1 MAENQ
6 ANSSKS
12 QSIEIDY
19 QGWSD
24 KTANIVSRNKKIETV
39 KNKILSTIKLNME
52 YYTNKGKNI
61 SPTVRIL
68 KDIED
73 YTTIVLRCGTFPI
86 WKNTVKKGAYKPEQL
101 LTDLENKLNN
111 DFFKKEIEN
120 YIEEQDQNG
129 ALLVTGKW
137 GSGKT
142 YLIRQIEKKLNQEP
156 KNLMAVVSLFGI
168 EDTNTLSKKVK
179 EAVAYAQTFNKA
191 EKSGK
196 GHIAKGVN
204 IAKQLSEKAAAF
216 GELFDF
222 GKIKKIAK
230 SANMLLSID
239 IHDFLPI
246 EKEVYCIVAGEEQ
259 PVKKKLVL
267 VFDDF
272 ERCKIGVIDLLGII
286 NTYVEDKRIKTI
298 VIASEDNIEDEENYK
313 TFKEKVVERTVKLD
327 MEYRRIQ
334 QEMIEDYKTETSEYK
349 EFLKK
354 ESPKLFQVFEE
365 SGSRNLRTFKS
376 CLIDFERVYGL
387 WHSLKL
393 PTDGMGEAL
402 YVFVAYLFEVKG
414 GNYKKMDE
422 YDEYHFNFLEEKAED
437 KKRNPP
443 RWQTTQDGE
452 NSKYKRY
459 NAQYRIQPLIR
470 WMIEGEWNEQRIK
483 AALNQRFSVKETA
496 PEREVLDKAFWE
508 LSQEII
514 DRGLPQVLQQAYDGK
529 LTTDDY
535 VALLG
540 RLDDFRKIG
549 VPIQCDVDDA
559 RLLQGFHNRKAKIIK
574 GDICEERGH
583 RRLMRDEGETKLTP
597 QEQSLNEEIEKLQ
610 DQWPYLMNE
619 IFFID
624 YLKNPTYERGLA
636 AKSKILVCFNDE
648 LLAAFLS
655 AYKKANI
662 SEQQEMLTILKE
674 ISFRGGAV
682 ERDETD
688 TEVTRKNL
696 EKLEN
701 ALNSEVEHTSDAVKK
716 FYANRHL
723 ETVKQIR
730 QKFLNTREM

>member
-1 MAENQ
+1 M
-6 ANSSKS
+6 KT
-12 QSIEIDY
+12 IE
-19 QGWSD
+19 
-24 KTANIVSRNKKIETV
+24 
-39 KNKILSTIKLNME
+39 
-52 YYTNKGKNI
+52 
-61 SPTVRIL
+61 
-68 KDIED
+68 
-73 YTTIVLRCGTFPI
+73 
-86 WKNTVKKGAYKPEQL
+86 
-101 LTDLENKLNN
+101 
-111 DFFKKEIEN
+111 EIEN

-402 YVFVAYLFEVKG
+402 YVFAAYLFEVKG

-701 ALNSEVEHTSDAVKK
+701 ALNSEAEHTSDAVKK

>member
-1 MAENQ
+1 
-6 ANSSKS
+6 
-12 QSIEIDY
+12 
-19 QGWSD
+19 
-24 KTANIVSRNKKIETV
+24 
-39 KNKILSTIKLNME
+39 
-52 YYTNKGKNI
+52 
-61 SPTVRIL
+61 
-68 KDIED
+68 
-73 YTTIVLRCGTFPI
+73 
-86 WKNTVKKGAYKPEQL
+86 
-101 LTDLENKLNN
+101 
-111 DFFKKEIEN
+111 
-120 YIEEQDQNG
+120 
-129 ALLVTGKW
+129 
-137 GSGKT
+137 
-142 YLIRQIEKKLNQEP
+142 
-156 KNLMAVVSLFGI
+156 
-168 EDTNTLSKKVK
+168 
-179 EAVAYAQTFNKA
+179 
-191 EKSGK
+191 
-196 GHIAKGVN
+196 
-204 IAKQLSEKAAAF
+204 
-216 GELFDF
+216 
-222 GKIKKIAK
+222 
-230 SANMLLSID
+230 MLLSID

-402 YVFVAYLFEVKG
+402 YVFAAYLFEVKG
-414 GNYKKMDE
+414 GNYKKM
-422 YDEYHFNFLEEKAED
+422 
-437 KKRNPP
+437 
-443 RWQTTQDGE
+443 
-452 NSKYKRY
+452 
-459 NAQYRIQPLIR
+459 
-470 WMIEGEWNEQRIK
+470 
-483 AALNQRFSVKETA
+483 
-496 PEREVLDKAFWE
+496 
-508 LSQEII
+508 
-514 DRGLPQVLQQAYDGK
+514 
-529 LTTDDY
+529 
-535 VALLG
+535 
-540 RLDDFRKIG
+540 
-549 VPIQCDVDDA
+549 
-559 RLLQGFHNRKAKIIK
+559 
-574 GDICEERGH
+574 
-583 RRLMRDEGETKLTP
+583 
-597 QEQSLNEEIEKLQ
+597 
-610 DQWPYLMNE
+610 
-619 IFFID
+619 D

>member
-1 MAENQ
+1 MGGIIPV
-6 ANSSKS
+6 KT
-12 QSIEIDY
+12 IE
-19 QGWSD
+19 
-24 KTANIVSRNKKIETV
+24 
-39 KNKILSTIKLNME
+39 
-52 YYTNKGKNI
+52 
-61 SPTVRIL
+61 
-68 KDIED
+68 
-73 YTTIVLRCGTFPI
+73 
-86 WKNTVKKGAYKPEQL
+86 
-101 LTDLENKLNN
+101 
-111 DFFKKEIEN
+111 EIEN

-191 EKSGK
+191 EKLGK

>member
-1 MAENQ
+1 MIGECRIIRCFHGRYAADHRAGCIVEGDAGGNGGIVVTQADSNPCGAAVDVGGDEIVLDALFRSVQQVDITENAVHAEHILIFHVTAIAPFQ
-6 ANSSKS
+6 HEDRQMVGAVLQKLRY
-12 QSIEIDY
+12 IELACGMGDLTVP
-19 QGWSD
+19 D
-24 KTANIVSRNKKIETV
+24 KLTV
-39 KNKILSTIKLNME
+39 E
-52 YYTNKGKNI
+52 
-61 SPTVRIL
+61 P
-68 KDIED
+68 DIEA
-73 YTTIVLRCGTFPI
+73 GG
-86 WKNTVKKGAYKPEQL
+86 NA
-101 LTDLENKLNN
+101 LEVQKCTRGSG
-111 DFFKKEIEN
+111 I
-120 YIEEQDQNG
+120 
-129 ALLVTGKW
+129 LLVGEVVEVSAAGVLFRNIRW
-137 GSGKT
+137 ISGE
-142 YLIRQIEKKLNQEP
+142 R
-156 KNLMAVVSLFGI
+156 
-168 EDTNTLSKKVK
+168 
-179 EAVAYAQTFNKA
+179 
-191 EKSGK
+191 
-196 GHIAKGVN
+196 IADVGV
-204 IAKQLSEKAAAF
+204 
-216 GELFDF
+216 LFDF

-402 YVFVAYLFEVKG
+402 YVFAAYLFEVKG

-583 RRLMRDEGETKLTP
+583 RRLMRDEEETRLTP
-597 QEQSLNEEIEKLQ
+597 QEQTLNKEIEKFQ

-619 IFFID
+619 IFFMD
-624 YLKNPTYERGLA
+624 YLKNPTYEKGLA
-636 AKSKILVCFNDE
+636 AKSIVLVCFDDE
-648 LLAAFLS
+648 LLTAFLS
-655 AYKKANI
+655 AYKEANI
-662 SEQQEMLTILKE
+662 SEQQEMLTTLKE
-674 ISFRGGAV
+674 ISFRGGVV

-688 TEVTRKNL
+688 IETTRKNF

-701 ALNSEVEHTSDAVKK
+701 ALHSEAEHANDAVKK

-723 ETVKQIR
+723 EVVKQIR
-730 QKFLNTREM
+730 QKL

>member
-1 MAENQ
+1 MGGIIPV
-6 ANSSKS
+6 KT
-12 QSIEIDY
+12 IE
-19 QGWSD
+19 
-24 KTANIVSRNKKIETV
+24 
-39 KNKILSTIKLNME
+39 
-52 YYTNKGKNI
+52 
-61 SPTVRIL
+61 
-68 KDIED
+68 
-73 YTTIVLRCGTFPI
+73 
-86 WKNTVKKGAYKPEQL
+86 
-101 LTDLENKLNN
+101 
-111 DFFKKEIEN
+111 EIEN
-120 YIEEQDQNG
+120 YIEEQEQNG

-137 GSGKT
+137 GSRKT
-142 YLIRQIEKKLNQEP
+142 YLIRQVVKKLNQGP
-156 KNLMAVVSLFGI
+156 QYLMAVVSLFGI
-168 EDTNTLSKKVK
+168 EDTNTLTKKVK

-191 EKSGK
+191 EELKK
-196 GHIAKGVN
+196 GHISKGVN

-222 GKIKKIAK
+222 GKVKKIAK

-402 YVFVAYLFEVKG
+402 YVFAAYLFEVKG

>member
-1 MAENQ
+1 MG
-6 ANSSKS
+6 
-12 QSIEIDY
+12 DLTVP
-19 QGWSD
+19 D
-24 KTANIVSRNKKIETV
+24 KLTV
-39 KNKILSTIKLNME
+39 E
-52 YYTNKGKNI
+52 
-61 SPTVRIL
+61 P
-68 KDIED
+68 DIEA
-73 YTTIVLRCGTFPI
+73 GG
-86 WKNTVKKGAYKPEQL
+86 NA
-101 LTDLENKLNN
+101 LEVQKCTRGSG
-111 DFFKKEIEN
+111 I
-120 YIEEQDQNG
+120 
-129 ALLVTGKW
+129 LLVGEVVEVSAAGVLFRNIRW
-137 GSGKT
+137 ISGE
-142 YLIRQIEKKLNQEP
+142 R
-156 KNLMAVVSLFGI
+156 
-168 EDTNTLSKKVK
+168 
-179 EAVAYAQTFNKA
+179 
-191 EKSGK
+191 
-196 GHIAKGVN
+196 IADVGV
-204 IAKQLSEKAAAF
+204 
-216 GELFDF
+216 LFDF

-402 YVFVAYLFEVKG
+402 YVFAAYLFEVKG

>member
-1 MAENQ
+1 MVGAVLQ
-6 ANSSKS
+6 
-12 QSIEIDY
+12 
-19 QGWSD
+19 
-24 KTANIVSRNKKIETV
+24 
-39 KNKILSTIKLNME
+39 KL
-52 YYTNKGKNI
+52 
-61 SPTVRIL
+61 R
-68 KDIED
+68 
-73 YTTIVLRCGTFPI
+73 
-86 WKNTVKKGAYKPEQL
+86 
-101 LTDLENKLNN
+101 
-111 DFFKKEIEN
+111 
-120 YIEEQDQNG
+120 YIELACGMGDLTVPYKLTVEPDVEAGGNALEVQKCTRG
-129 ALLVTGKW
+129 SGILLVGEVVEVSAAGVLFRNIRW
-137 GSGKT
+137 ISGE
-142 YLIRQIEKKLNQEP
+142 R
-156 KNLMAVVSLFGI
+156 
-168 EDTNTLSKKVK
+168 
-179 EAVAYAQTFNKA
+179 
-191 EKSGK
+191 
-196 GHIAKGVN
+196 IADVGV
-204 IAKQLSEKAAAF
+204 
-216 GELFDF
+216 LFDF

-402 YVFVAYLFEVKG
+402 YVFAAYLFEVKG

>member
-1 MAENQ
+1 M
-6 ANSSKS
+6 KT
-12 QSIEIDY
+12 IE
-19 QGWSD
+19 
-24 KTANIVSRNKKIETV
+24 
-39 KNKILSTIKLNME
+39 
-52 YYTNKGKNI
+52 
-61 SPTVRIL
+61 
-68 KDIED
+68 
-73 YTTIVLRCGTFPI
+73 
-86 WKNTVKKGAYKPEQL
+86 
-101 LTDLENKLNN
+101 
-111 DFFKKEIEN
+111 EIEN

-156 KNLMAVVSLFGI
+156 KYLMAVMSLFGI

-259 PVKKKLVL
+259 SVKKKLVL

-327 MEYRRIQ
+327 VEYRRIQ

-624 YLKNPTYERGLA
+624 YLKSPTYERGLA
-636 AKSKILVCFNDE
+636 AKSKILACFNDE

>member
-1 MAENQ
+1 M
-6 ANSSKS
+6 KT
-12 QSIEIDY
+12 IE
-19 QGWSD
+19 
-24 KTANIVSRNKKIETV
+24 E
-39 KNKILSTIKLNME
+39 IK
-52 YYTNKGKNI
+52 
-61 SPTVRIL
+61 
-68 KDIED
+68 
-73 YTTIVLRCGTFPI
+73 
-86 WKNTVKKGAYKPEQL
+86 
-101 LTDLENKLNN
+101 
-111 DFFKKEIEN
+111 N
-120 YIEEQDQNG
+120 YIEEQGQNG

-142 YLIRQIEKKLNQEP
+142 YLMRQIERELNQGP
-156 KNLMAVVSLFGI
+156 QYLMAVVSLFGI
-168 EDTNTLSKKVK
+168 EDTNTLTKKVK
-179 EAVAYAQTFNKA
+179 ETVVYAQTFNKA

-204 IAKQLSEKAAAF
+204 VAKQLSEKAAAF

-230 SANMLLSID
+230 SANMLLSINVY
-239 IHDFLPI
+239 DFLPI

-286 NTYVEDKRIKTI
+286 NTYVEGKGIKTVI
-298 VIASEDNIEDEENYK
+298 IASEDNIEDEENYK
-313 TFKEKVVERTVKLD
+313 TFKEKVVERTVKFD
-327 MEYRRIQ
+327 VEYRRIQ
-334 QEMIEDYKTETSEYK
+334 QEMIGDYKAKTNEYT
-349 EFLKK
+349 EFLKT

-365 SGSRNLRTFKS
+365 SETRNLRTFKS

-402 YVFVAYLFEVKG
+402 YVFAVYLFEVKG
-414 GNYKKMDE
+414 GNYKKTNE
-422 YDEYHFNFLEEKAED
+422 YNEYNEYNFDFLERKSED
-437 KKRNPP
+437 KKRKSPP
-443 RWQTTQDGE
+443 WQTIQDDD

-470 WMIEGEWNEQRIK
+470 WMIEGEWDEQRIK
-483 AALNQRFSVKETA
+483 AALNQRFSVKETE

-514 DRGLPQVLQQAYDGK
+514 DRGLPHVLQQAYDGK
-529 LTTDDY
+529 LTMDDY

-549 VPIQCDVDDA
+549 VSIQCDVDDA
-559 RLLQGFHNRKAKIIK
+559 RLIQGFHNRKAKIIK

>member
-1 MAENQ
+1 M
-6 ANSSKS
+6 KT
-12 QSIEIDY
+12 IE
-19 QGWSD
+19 
-24 KTANIVSRNKKIETV
+24 
-39 KNKILSTIKLNME
+39 
-52 YYTNKGKNI
+52 
-61 SPTVRIL
+61 
-68 KDIED
+68 
-73 YTTIVLRCGTFPI
+73 
-86 WKNTVKKGAYKPEQL
+86 
-101 LTDLENKLNN
+101 
-111 DFFKKEIEN
+111 EIEN

-156 KNLMAVVSLFGI
+156 KYLMAVVSLFGI

-327 MEYRRIQ
+327 VEYRRIQ

-414 GNYKKMDE
+414 GNYKKM
-422 YDEYHFNFLEEKAED
+422 
-437 KKRNPP
+437 
-443 RWQTTQDGE
+443 
-452 NSKYKRY
+452 
-459 NAQYRIQPLIR
+459 
-470 WMIEGEWNEQRIK
+470 
-483 AALNQRFSVKETA
+483 
-496 PEREVLDKAFWE
+496 
-508 LSQEII
+508 
-514 DRGLPQVLQQAYDGK
+514 
-529 LTTDDY
+529 
-535 VALLG
+535 
-540 RLDDFRKIG
+540 
-549 VPIQCDVDDA
+549 
-559 RLLQGFHNRKAKIIK
+559 
-574 GDICEERGH
+574 
-583 RRLMRDEGETKLTP
+583 
-597 QEQSLNEEIEKLQ
+597 
-610 DQWPYLMNE
+610 
-619 IFFID
+619 D

>member
-1 MAENQ
+1 M
-6 ANSSKS
+6 KT
-12 QSIEIDY
+12 IE
-19 QGWSD
+19 
-24 KTANIVSRNKKIETV
+24 E
-39 KNKILSTIKLNME
+39 IK
-52 YYTNKGKNI
+52 
-61 SPTVRIL
+61 
-68 KDIED
+68 
-73 YTTIVLRCGTFPI
+73 
-86 WKNTVKKGAYKPEQL
+86 
-101 LTDLENKLNN
+101 
-111 DFFKKEIEN
+111 N
-120 YIEEQDQNG
+120 YIEEQEQNG

-142 YLIRQIEKKLNQEP
+142 YLMRQIERELNQGP
-156 KNLMAVVSLFGI
+156 QYLMAVVSLFGI
-168 EDTNTLSKKVK
+168 EDTNTLTKKVK
-179 EAVAYAQTFNKA
+179 EAVVYAQTFNKA

-204 IAKQLSEKAAAF
+204 AAKQLSEKAAAF

-222 GKIKKIAK
+222 GRIKKLAK
-230 SANMLLSID
+230 SANVLLSID
-239 IHDFLPI
+239 VYDFLPI

-286 NTYVEDKRIKTI
+286 NTYVEDKGIKT
-298 VIASEDNIEDEENYK
+298 VIITSEDNIEDEENYK

-327 MEYRRIQ
+327 VEYRRIQ
-334 QEMIEDYKTETSEYK
+334 QEMIGDYKAKTNEYT
-349 EFLKK
+349 EFLKT

-365 SGSRNLRTFKS
+365 SETRNLRTFKS

-402 YVFVAYLFEVKG
+402 YVFAVYLFEVKG

-437 KKRNPP
+437 KKRNPL

-529 LTTDDY
+529 LTMDDY

-624 YLKNPTYERGLA
+624 YLKDPTYERGLA

-730 QKFLNTREM
+730 QKFLNTRKM

>member
-1 MAENQ
+1 M
-6 ANSSKS
+6 KT
-12 QSIEIDY
+12 IE
-19 QGWSD
+19 
-24 KTANIVSRNKKIETV
+24 E
-39 KNKILSTIKLNME
+39 IK
-52 YYTNKGKNI
+52 
-61 SPTVRIL
+61 
-68 KDIED
+68 
-73 YTTIVLRCGTFPI
+73 
-86 WKNTVKKGAYKPEQL
+86 
-101 LTDLENKLNN
+101 
-111 DFFKKEIEN
+111 N
-120 YIEEQDQNG
+120 YIEEQEQNG

-142 YLIRQIEKKLNQEP
+142 YLMRQIERELNQGP
-156 KNLMAVVSLFGI
+156 QYLMAVVSLFGI
-168 EDTNTLSKKVK
+168 EDTNTLTKKVK
-179 EAVAYAQTFNKA
+179 EAVVYAQTFNKA

-204 IAKQLSEKAAAF
+204 AAKQLSEKAAAF

-222 GKIKKIAK
+222 GRIKKLAK
-230 SANMLLSID
+230 SANVLLSID
-239 IHDFLPI
+239 VYDFLPI

-286 NTYVEDKRIKTI
+286 NTYVEDKGIKTVI
-298 VIASEDNIEDEENYK
+298 IASEDNIEDEENYK

-327 MEYRRIQ
+327 VEYRRIQ
-334 QEMIEDYKTETSEYK
+334 QEMIGDYKAKTNEYT
-349 EFLKK
+349 EFLKT

-365 SGSRNLRTFKS
+365 SETRNLRTFKS

-402 YVFVAYLFEVKG
+402 YVFAVYLFEVKG

-437 KKRNPP
+437 KKRNPL

-529 LTTDDY
+529 LTMDDY

-574 GDICEERGH
+574 GYICEERGH

-624 YLKNPTYERGLA
+624 YLKDPTYERGLA

-730 QKFLNTREM
+730 QKFLNTRKM

>member
-1 MAENQ
+1 M
-6 ANSSKS
+6 KT
-12 QSIEIDY
+12 IE
-19 QGWSD
+19 
-24 KTANIVSRNKKIETV
+24 
-39 KNKILSTIKLNME
+39 
-52 YYTNKGKNI
+52 
-61 SPTVRIL
+61 
-68 KDIED
+68 
-73 YTTIVLRCGTFPI
+73 
-86 WKNTVKKGAYKPEQL
+86 
-101 LTDLENKLNN
+101 
-111 DFFKKEIEN
+111 EIEN

-156 KNLMAVVSLFGI
+156 KYLMAVVSLFGI

-239 IHDFLPI
+239 VYDFLPI

-327 MEYRRIQ
+327 VEYRRIQ

>member
-1 MAENQ
+1 MIGECRIIRCFHGRYAADHRAGCIVEGDAGGNGGIVVTQADSNPCGAAVDVGGDEIVLDALFRSVQQVDITENAVHAEHILIFHVTAIAPFQ
-6 ANSSKS
+6 HEDRQMVGAVLQKLRY
-12 QSIEIDY
+12 IELAC
-19 QGWSD
+19 GMGNLTVPD
-24 KTANIVSRNKKIETV
+24 KLTV
-39 KNKILSTIKLNME
+39 E
-52 YYTNKGKNI
+52 
-61 SPTVRIL
+61 P
-68 KDIED
+68 DIEA
-73 YTTIVLRCGTFPI
+73 GG
-86 WKNTVKKGAYKPEQL
+86 NA
-101 LTDLENKLNN
+101 LEVQKCTRGSG
-111 DFFKKEIEN
+111 I
-120 YIEEQDQNG
+120 
-129 ALLVTGKW
+129 LLVGEVVEVSAAGVLFRNIRW
-137 GSGKT
+137 ISGE
-142 YLIRQIEKKLNQEP
+142 R
-156 KNLMAVVSLFGI
+156 
-168 EDTNTLSKKVK
+168 
-179 EAVAYAQTFNKA
+179 
-191 EKSGK
+191 
-196 GHIAKGVN
+196 IADVGV
-204 IAKQLSEKAAAF
+204 
-216 GELFDF
+216 LFDF

-402 YVFVAYLFEVKG
+402 YVFAAYLFEVKG

>member
-1 MAENQ
+1 M
-6 ANSSKS
+6 KT
-12 QSIEIDY
+12 IE
-19 QGWSD
+19 
-24 KTANIVSRNKKIETV
+24 
-39 KNKILSTIKLNME
+39 
-52 YYTNKGKNI
+52 
-61 SPTVRIL
+61 
-68 KDIED
+68 
-73 YTTIVLRCGTFPI
+73 
-86 WKNTVKKGAYKPEQL
+86 
-101 LTDLENKLNN
+101 
-111 DFFKKEIEN
+111 EIEN

-168 EDTNTLSKKVK
+168 EDTNALSKKVK
-179 EAVAYAQTFNKA
+179 EAVAYAQPFNKA

>member
-1 MAENQ
+1 MIGECRIIRCFHGRYAADHRAGCIVEGDAGGNSGIVVTQADSNPCGAAVDVGGDEIVLDALFRSVQQVDITENAVHAEHILIFHVTAIAPFQ
-6 ANSSKS
+6 HEDRQMVGAVLQKLRY
-12 QSIEIDY
+12 IELACGMGDLTVP
-19 QGWSD
+19 D
-24 KTANIVSRNKKIETV
+24 KLTV
-39 KNKILSTIKLNME
+39 E
-52 YYTNKGKNI
+52 
-61 SPTVRIL
+61 P
-68 KDIED
+68 DIEA
-73 YTTIVLRCGTFPI
+73 GG
-86 WKNTVKKGAYKPEQL
+86 NA
-101 LTDLENKLNN
+101 LEVQKCTRGSG
-111 DFFKKEIEN
+111 I
-120 YIEEQDQNG
+120 
-129 ALLVTGKW
+129 LLVGEVVEVSAAGVLFRNIRW
-137 GSGKT
+137 ISGE
-142 YLIRQIEKKLNQEP
+142 R
-156 KNLMAVVSLFGI
+156 
-168 EDTNTLSKKVK
+168 
-179 EAVAYAQTFNKA
+179 
-191 EKSGK
+191 
-196 GHIAKGVN
+196 IADVGV
-204 IAKQLSEKAAAF
+204 
-216 GELFDF
+216 LFDF

-402 YVFVAYLFEVKG
+402 YVFAAYLFEVKG

>member
-1 MAENQ
+1 MIGECRIIRCFHGRYAADHRAGCIVEGDAGGNSGIVVTQADSNPCGAAVDVGGDEIVLDALFRSVQQVDITENAVHAEHIMIFHVTAIAPFQ
-6 ANSSKS
+6 HEDRQMVGAVLQKLRY
-12 QSIEIDY
+12 IELACGMGDLTVP
-19 QGWSD
+19 D
-24 KTANIVSRNKKIETV
+24 KLTV
-39 KNKILSTIKLNME
+39 E
-52 YYTNKGKNI
+52 
-61 SPTVRIL
+61 P
-68 KDIED
+68 DIEA
-73 YTTIVLRCGTFPI
+73 GG
-86 WKNTVKKGAYKPEQL
+86 NA
-101 LTDLENKLNN
+101 LEVQKCTRGSG
-111 DFFKKEIEN
+111 I
-120 YIEEQDQNG
+120 
-129 ALLVTGKW
+129 LLVGEVVEVSAAGVLFRNIRW
-137 GSGKT
+137 ISGE
-142 YLIRQIEKKLNQEP
+142 R
-156 KNLMAVVSLFGI
+156 
-168 EDTNTLSKKVK
+168 
-179 EAVAYAQTFNKA
+179 
-191 EKSGK
+191 
-196 GHIAKGVN
+196 IADVGV
-204 IAKQLSEKAAAF
+204 
-216 GELFDF
+216 LFDF

-402 YVFVAYLFEVKG
+402 YVFAAYLFEVKG

-559 RLLQGFHNRKAKIIK
+559 RMIQGFHNRKAKIIK

-583 RRLMRDEGETKLTP
+583 RRLMRDEEETRLTP
-597 QEQSLNEEIEKLQ
+597 QEQTLNKEIEKFQ

-619 IFFID
+619 IFFMD
-624 YLKNPTYERGLA
+624 YLKNPTYEKGLA
-636 AKSKILVCFNDE
+636 AKSIVLVCFDDE
-648 LLAAFLS
+648 LLTAFLS
-655 AYKKANI
+655 AYKEANI
-662 SEQQEMLTILKE
+662 SEQQEMLTTLKE
-674 ISFRGGAV
+674 ISFRGGVV
-682 ERDETD
+682 ERDETYIE
-688 TEVTRKNL
+688 TTRKNF
-696 EKLEN
+696 EELEN
-701 ALNSEVEHTSDAVKK
+701 ALHSEAEHANDAVKK

-723 ETVKQIR
+723 EVVKQIR
-730 QKFLNTREM
+730 QKL

>member
-1 MAENQ
+1 MGC
-6 ANSSKS
+6 SS
-12 QSIEIDY
+12 
-19 QGWSD
+19 
-24 KTANIVSRNKKIETV
+24 
-39 KNKILSTIKLNME
+39 
-52 YYTNKGKNI
+52 
-61 SPTVRIL
+61 
-68 KDIED
+68 
-73 YTTIVLRCGTFPI
+73 
-86 WKNTVKKGAYKPEQL
+86 
-101 LTDLENKLNN
+101 
-111 DFFKKEIEN
+111 
-120 YIEEQDQNG
+120 
-129 ALLVTGKW
+129 
-137 GSGKT
+137 
-142 YLIRQIEKKLNQEP
+142 
-156 KNLMAVVSLFGI
+156 
-168 EDTNTLSKKVK
+168 
-179 EAVAYAQTFNKA
+179 
-191 EKSGK
+191 
-196 GHIAKGVN
+196 
-204 IAKQLSEKAAAF
+204 
-216 GELFDF
+216 
-222 GKIKKIAK
+222 
-230 SANMLLSID
+230 SID

-298 VIASEDNIEDEENYK
+298 VIASEDNIEDEGNYK

-327 MEYRRIQ
+327 VEYRRIQ

-443 RWQTTQDGE
+443 RRQTTQDGE

-597 QEQSLNEEIEKLQ
+597 QGQSLNEEIEKLQ

>member
-1 MAENQ
+1 MIGECRIIRCFHGRYAADHRAGCIVEGDAGGNGGIVVTQADSNPCGAAVDVGGDEIVLDALFRSVQQVDITENAVHAEHILIFHVTAIAPFQ
-6 ANSSKS
+6 HEDRQMVGAVLQKLRY
-12 QSIEIDY
+12 IELACGMGDLTVP
-19 QGWSD
+19 D
-24 KTANIVSRNKKIETV
+24 KLTV
-39 KNKILSTIKLNME
+39 E
-52 YYTNKGKNI
+52 
-61 SPTVRIL
+61 P
-68 KDIED
+68 DIEA
-73 YTTIVLRCGTFPI
+73 GG
-86 WKNTVKKGAYKPEQL
+86 NA
-101 LTDLENKLNN
+101 LEVQKCTRGSG
-111 DFFKKEIEN
+111 I
-120 YIEEQDQNG
+120 
-129 ALLVTGKW
+129 LLVGEVVEVSAAGVLFGNIRRISGKW
-137 GSGKT
+137 IT
-142 YLIRQIEKKLNQEP
+142 D
-156 KNLMAVVSLFGI
+156 V
-168 EDTNTLSKKVK
+168 
-179 EAVAYAQTFNKA
+179 
-191 EKSGK
+191 
-196 GHIAKGVN
+196 GV
-204 IAKQLSEKAAAF
+204 
-216 GELFDF
+216 LFDF

>member
-1 MAENQ
+1 MVGAVLQ
-6 ANSSKS
+6 KLRY
-12 QSIEIDY
+12 IELACRMGDL
-19 QGWSD
+19 
-24 KTANIVSRNKKIETV
+24 TVSYKLTV
-39 KNKILSTIKLNME
+39 E
-52 YYTNKGKNI
+52 
-61 SPTVRIL
+61 P
-68 KDIED
+68 DIEA
-73 YTTIVLRCGTFPI
+73 GG
-86 WKNTVKKGAYKPEQL
+86 NA
-101 LTDLENKLNN
+101 LEVQKCARGSG
-111 DFFKKEIEN
+111 I
-120 YIEEQDQNG
+120 
-129 ALLVTGKW
+129 LLVGEVVEVSAAGVLFRNIRW
-137 GSGKT
+137 ISGE
-142 YLIRQIEKKLNQEP
+142 R
-156 KNLMAVVSLFGI
+156 
-168 EDTNTLSKKVK
+168 
-179 EAVAYAQTFNKA
+179 
-191 EKSGK
+191 
-196 GHIAKGVN
+196 IADVGV
-204 IAKQLSEKAAAF
+204 
-216 GELFDF
+216 LFDF

-402 YVFVAYLFEVKG
+402 YVFAAYLFEVKG

-422 YDEYHFNFLEEKAED
+422 YDEYHFDFLEEKAED

>member
-1 MAENQ
+1 MGGIIPV
-6 ANSSKS
+6 KT
-12 QSIEIDY
+12 IE
-19 QGWSD
+19 
-24 KTANIVSRNKKIETV
+24 
-39 KNKILSTIKLNME
+39 
-52 YYTNKGKNI
+52 
-61 SPTVRIL
+61 
-68 KDIED
+68 
-73 YTTIVLRCGTFPI
+73 
-86 WKNTVKKGAYKPEQL
+86 
-101 LTDLENKLNN
+101 
-111 DFFKKEIEN
+111 EIEN

-402 YVFVAYLFEVKG
+402 YVFAAYLFEVKG

-422 YDEYHFNFLEEKAED
+422 YDEYHFNFLEEKAQD

-619 IFFID
+619 IFFMD

-662 SEQQEMLTILKE
+662 SEQQEMLTTLKE
-674 ISFRGGAV
+674 ISFRGGVV
-682 ERDETD
+682 ERDETYIE
-688 TEVTRKNL
+688 TTRKNF
-696 EKLEN
+696 EELEN
-701 ALNSEVEHTSDAVKK
+701 ALHSEAEHANDAVKK

-723 ETVKQIR
+723 EVVKQIR
-730 QKFLNTREM
+730 QKL

>member
-1 MAENQ
+1 M
-6 ANSSKS
+6 KT
-12 QSIEIDY
+12 IE
-19 QGWSD
+19 
-24 KTANIVSRNKKIETV
+24 E
-39 KNKILSTIKLNME
+39 IK
-52 YYTNKGKNI
+52 
-61 SPTVRIL
+61 
-68 KDIED
+68 
-73 YTTIVLRCGTFPI
+73 
-86 WKNTVKKGAYKPEQL
+86 
-101 LTDLENKLNN
+101 
-111 DFFKKEIEN
+111 N
-120 YIEEQDQNG
+120 YIEEQEQNG

-142 YLIRQIEKKLNQEP
+142 YLMRQIERELNQGP
-156 KNLMAVVSLFGI
+156 QYLMAVVSLFGI
-168 EDTNTLSKKVK
+168 EDTNTLTKKVK
-179 EAVAYAQTFNKA
+179 EAVVYAQTFNKA

-204 IAKQLSEKAAAF
+204 AAKQLSEKAAAF

-222 GKIKKIAK
+222 GRIKKLAK
-230 SANMLLSID
+230 SANVLLSID
-239 IHDFLPI
+239 VYDFLPI

-286 NTYVEDKRIKTI
+286 NTYVEDKGIKTVI
-298 VIASEDNIEDEENYK
+298 IASEDNIEDEENYK

-327 MEYRRIQ
+327 VEYRRIQ
-334 QEMIEDYKTETSEYK
+334 QEMIGDYKAKTNEYT
-349 EFLKK
+349 EFLKT

-365 SGSRNLRTFKS
+365 SETRNLRTFKS

-402 YVFVAYLFEVKG
+402 YVFAVYLFEVKG

-437 KKRNPP
+437 KKRNPL

-529 LTTDDY
+529 LTMDDY

-624 YLKNPTYERGLA
+624 YLKDPTYERGLA

-730 QKFLNTREM
+730 QEFLNTREM

>member
-1 MAENQ
+1 MVGAVLQ
-6 ANSSKS
+6 
-12 QSIEIDY
+12 
-19 QGWSD
+19 
-24 KTANIVSRNKKIETV
+24 
-39 KNKILSTIKLNME
+39 KL
-52 YYTNKGKNI
+52 
-61 SPTVRIL
+61 R
-68 KDIED
+68 
-73 YTTIVLRCGTFPI
+73 
-86 WKNTVKKGAYKPEQL
+86 
-101 LTDLENKLNN
+101 
-111 DFFKKEIEN
+111 
-120 YIEEQDQNG
+120 YIELACGMGDLTVPDKLTVEPDVEAGGNALKIQKCARG
-129 ALLVTGKW
+129 SAILLVGEVVEVSAAGVLFRNIRW
-137 GSGKT
+137 ISGE
-142 YLIRQIEKKLNQEP
+142 R
-156 KNLMAVVSLFGI
+156 
-168 EDTNTLSKKVK
+168 
-179 EAVAYAQTFNKA
+179 
-191 EKSGK
+191 
-196 GHIAKGVN
+196 IADVGV
-204 IAKQLSEKAAAF
+204 
-216 GELFDF
+216 LFDF

-402 YVFVAYLFEVKG
+402 YVFAAYLFEVKG

>member
-1 MAENQ
+1 MGGIIPV
-6 ANSSKS
+6 KT
-12 QSIEIDY
+12 IE
-19 QGWSD
+19 
-24 KTANIVSRNKKIETV
+24 
-39 KNKILSTIKLNME
+39 
-52 YYTNKGKNI
+52 
-61 SPTVRIL
+61 
-68 KDIED
+68 
-73 YTTIVLRCGTFPI
+73 
-86 WKNTVKKGAYKPEQL
+86 
-101 LTDLENKLNN
+101 
-111 DFFKKEIEN
+111 EIEN

-168 EDTNTLSKKVK
+168 EDTNTLTKKVK
-179 EAVAYAQTFNKA
+179 EAVVYAQTFNKA

-402 YVFVAYLFEVKG
+402 
-414 GNYKKMDE
+414 
-422 YDEYHFNFLEEKAED
+422 
-437 KKRNPP
+437 
-443 RWQTTQDGE
+443 
-452 NSKYKRY
+452 
-459 NAQYRIQPLIR
+459 
-470 WMIEGEWNEQRIK
+470 
-483 AALNQRFSVKETA
+483 
-496 PEREVLDKAFWE
+496 
-508 LSQEII
+508 
-514 DRGLPQVLQQAYDGK
+514 
-529 LTTDDY
+529 
-535 VALLG
+535 
-540 RLDDFRKIG
+540 
-549 VPIQCDVDDA
+549 
-559 RLLQGFHNRKAKIIK
+559 
-574 GDICEERGH
+574 
-583 RRLMRDEGETKLTP
+583 
-597 QEQSLNEEIEKLQ
+597 
-610 DQWPYLMNE
+610 
-619 IFFID
+619 
-624 YLKNPTYERGLA
+624 
-636 AKSKILVCFNDE
+636 
-648 LLAAFLS
+648 
-655 AYKKANI
+655 
-662 SEQQEMLTILKE
+662 
-674 ISFRGGAV
+674 
-682 ERDETD
+682 
-688 TEVTRKNL
+688 
-696 EKLEN
+696 
-701 ALNSEVEHTSDAVKK
+701 
-716 FYANRHL
+716 
-723 ETVKQIR
+723 
-730 QKFLNTREM
+730 

>member
-1 MAENQ
+1 MGGIIPV
-6 ANSSKS
+6 KT
-12 QSIEIDY
+12 IE
-19 QGWSD
+19 
-24 KTANIVSRNKKIETV
+24 
-39 KNKILSTIKLNME
+39 
-52 YYTNKGKNI
+52 
-61 SPTVRIL
+61 
-68 KDIED
+68 
-73 YTTIVLRCGTFPI
+73 
-86 WKNTVKKGAYKPEQL
+86 
-101 LTDLENKLNN
+101 
-111 DFFKKEIEN
+111 EIEN

-156 KNLMAVVSLFGI
+156 KYLMAVVSLFGI

-230 SANMLLSID
+230 NANMLLSID

-327 MEYRRIQ
+327 VEYRRIQ

-549 VPIQCDVDDA
+549 APIQCDVDDA